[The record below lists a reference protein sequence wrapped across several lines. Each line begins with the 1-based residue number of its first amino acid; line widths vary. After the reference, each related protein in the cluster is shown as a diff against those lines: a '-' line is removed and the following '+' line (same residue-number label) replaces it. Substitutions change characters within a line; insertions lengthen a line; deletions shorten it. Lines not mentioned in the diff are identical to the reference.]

1 MKCEV
6 AEVTTSAKPK
16 KFEEELKDLEEIV
29 GKIDSGDLTLEDSIG
44 AFERG
49 VSLVRSLNQ
58 KLDEIEKKVEV
69 LSRNSQGDLRT
80 APFAG
85 LDEESPAPPAR
96 RENPPRESRPVAT
109 LAPAKSRDKN
119 GADDEDDIPF

>member
-1 MKCEV
+1 M
-6 AEVTTSAKPK
+6 TTAAKPK

-29 GKIDSGDLTLEDSIG
+29 GKIDSGELTLEDSIG

-69 LSRNSQGDLRT
+69 LSHNSQGDLRT
-80 APFAG
+80 APLCGSRRGKSGAACAARI
-85 LDEESPAPPAR
+85 LRAKTVRWPPSPGRIAR
-96 RENPPRESRPVAT
+96 
-109 LAPAKSRDKN
+109 KN

>member
-1 MKCEV
+1 M
-6 AEVTTSAKPK
+6 ATPTKPK

-29 GKIDSGDLTLEDSIG
+29 GKIDSGELTLEDSIG

-49 VSLVRSLNQ
+49 VALVRSLNQ

-80 APFAG
+80 APYEG
-85 LDEESPAPPAR
+85 LEEESAAPPAR
-96 RENPPRESRPVAT
+96 RENSARDKSAADAI
-109 LAPAKSRDKN
+109 APAKPATDKN
-119 GADDEDDIPF
+119 GGQKNSEDEDDIPF

>member
-1 MKCEV
+1 SATSWKSGWGAESWARVLKVSKCE
-6 AEVTTSAKPK
+6 AGAMAITAKPK

-29 GKIDSGDLTLEDSIG
+29 GKIDSGELTLEDSIG

-49 VSLVRSLNQ
+49 VALVRSLNQ

-80 APFAG
+80 AAYEG
-85 LDEESPAPPAR
+85 LEECATPTPR
-96 RENPPRESRPVAT
+96 RENST
-109 LAPAKSRDKN
+109 RDKS
-119 GADDEDDIPF
+119 AT

>member
-1 MKCEV
+1 MS
-6 AEVTTSAKPK
+6 AAKPK

-29 GKIDSGDLTLEDSIG
+29 GKIDSGELTLEDSIG

-49 VSLVRSLNQ
+49 VALVRALNQ

-69 LSRNSQGDLRT
+69 LSRNSQGDLKT
-80 APFAG
+80 APYEG

-96 RENPPRESRPVAT
+96 RENSARDKSAAGAT
-109 LAPAKSRDKN
+109 APAKSARDKN
-119 GADDEDDIPF
+119 GGEDDDIPF

>member
-1 MKCEV
+1 M
-6 AEVTTSAKPK
+6 ATAAKPK

-29 GKIDSGDLTLEDSIG
+29 GKIDSGELTLEDSIG

-49 VSLVRSLNQ
+49 VALVRSLNQ

-80 APFAG
+80 APYEG
-85 LDEESPAPPAR
+85 LEEENAAPPAR
-96 RENPPRESRPVAT
+96 RENSARDKGTADAI
-109 LAPAKSRDKN
+109 APAKSAHDKN
-119 GADDEDDIPF
+119 GGEKNSEDDDDIPF

>member
-1 MKCEV
+1 M
-6 AEVTTSAKPK
+6 ATAAKPK

-29 GKIDSGDLTLEDSIG
+29 GKIDSGELTLEDSIG

-49 VSLVRSLNQ
+49 VALVRSLNQ

-80 APFAG
+80 APYEG
-85 LDEESPAPPAR
+85 LEEESTTPPAR
-96 RENPPRESRPVAT
+96 REGSVRDKGAAETIAPV
-109 LAPAKSRDKN
+109 KSARDKN
-119 GADDEDDIPF
+119 GGQKNDEDEDDIPF

>member
-1 MKCEV
+1 M
-6 AEVTTSAKPK
+6 TAKPK

-29 GKIDSGDLTLEDSIG
+29 GKIDSGELTLEDSIG

-49 VSLVRSLNQ
+49 VALVRALNQ

-69 LSRNSQGDLRT
+69 LSRTSQGELKT
-80 APFAG
+80 APYEG

-96 RENPPRESRPVAT
+96 RESSARDKSPADA
-109 LAPAKSRDKN
+109 LAPAKSARDKN
-119 GADDEDDIPF
+119 GGQKNSDDEDDIPF

>member
-1 MKCEV
+1 MS
-6 AEVTTSAKPK
+6 TSAKPK

-29 GKIDSGDLTLEDSIG
+29 GKIDSGELTLEDSIG

-69 LSRNSQGDLRT
+69 LSRNSQGDLKT
-80 APFAG
+80 APYEG
-85 LDEESPAPPAR
+85 LDEEKATPPAR
-96 RENPPRESRPVAT
+96 RENSTHAKSAADAIT
-109 LAPAKSRDKN
+109 PAKSARPKN
-119 GADDEDDIPF
+119 GDEDDDIPF

>member
-1 MKCEV
+1 M
-6 AEVTTSAKPK
+6 ATPGKPK

-29 GKIDSGDLTLEDSIG
+29 GKIDSGELTLEDSIG

-49 VSLVRSLNQ
+49 VALVRSLNQ

-80 APFAG
+80 TPYEG
-85 LDEESPAPPAR
+85 LEEASSAAPAR
-96 RENPPRESRPVAT
+96 RENPASDRSAPVAS
-109 LAPAKSRDKN
+109 APTKSARDKN
-119 GADDEDDIPF
+119 GSNEDDDIPF

>member
-1 MKCEV
+1 M
-6 AEVTTSAKPK
+6 ATPTKPK

-29 GKIDSGDLTLEDSIG
+29 GKIDSGELTLEDSIG

-49 VSLVRSLNQ
+49 VALVRSLNQ

-80 APFAG
+80 APYEG
-85 LDEESPAPPAR
+85 LEEETTAAPTR
-96 RENPPRESRPVAT
+96 RENSTRDKGASDA
-109 LAPAKSRDKN
+109 LAPAKSARDKN
-119 GADDEDDIPF
+119 GGEKNSEDDDDIPF

>member
-1 MKCEV
+1 VGAMAV
-6 AEVTTSAKPK
+6 AAKPK

-29 GKIDSGDLTLEDSIG
+29 GKIDSGELTLEDSIG

-49 VSLVRSLNQ
+49 VALVRSLNQ

-69 LSRNSQGDLRT
+69 LSQNTRGDLKT
-80 APFAG
+80 APYEG

-96 RENPPRESRPVAT
+96 RVKDPVEAV
-109 LAPAKSRDKN
+109 APKPARTRN
-119 GADDEDDIPF
+119 GNDDEDDIPF